1 MLRRKYAEE
10 GNAGEAKAAGCF
22 VPAAVDVCMLEVT
35 RSERDRI
42 EVREQF
48 SEFLRE
54 FDKGGIRI
62 QRTGELEGECD
73 YIFSKRDLPGA

>member
-10 GNAGEAKAAGCF
+10 GNAGKEKAAGCF

-62 QRTGELEGECD
+62 QRTGELEGERD

>member
-1 MLRRKYAEE
+1 
-10 GNAGEAKAAGCF
+10 
-22 VPAAVDVCMLEVT
+22 MLEVT